1 MVQSRA
7 AQDRNADN
15 INKVFTFHNYNVNI
29 AKVLK
34 PVKVH
39 INMYKGP
46 DLLNPIA
53 TCNPTPTEQYIAVL
67 TKAKRWWPES
77 L

>member
-15 INKVFTFHNYNVNI
+15 INSIYLVKVFTFHNYSVNI

-34 PVKVH
+34 PGKLH
-39 INMYKGP
+39 TNMFP
-46 DLLNPIA
+46 
-53 TCNPTPTEQYIAVL
+53 V
-67 TKAKRWWPES
+67 
-77 L
+77 